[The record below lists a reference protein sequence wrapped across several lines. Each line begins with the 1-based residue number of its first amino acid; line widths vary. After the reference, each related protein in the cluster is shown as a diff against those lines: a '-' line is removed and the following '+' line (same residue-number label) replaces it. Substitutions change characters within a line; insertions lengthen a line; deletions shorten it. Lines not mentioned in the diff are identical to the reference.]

1 MRALKYYVAPIR
13 LVLIHLPKQLD
24 LARIIILW
32 TGTTSLIGKVQI
44 WYIHKM
50 HTMEFLWQMIL
61 LLHLYI
67 YIYFQTATIYI
78 LFILCNPT
86 SWQQF
91 RS

>member
-32 TGTTSLIGKVQI
+32 TGMTSLIGKVQI

-50 HTMEFLWQMIL
+50 HTMEFL
-61 LLHLYI
+61 
-67 YIYFQTATIYI
+67 
-78 LFILCNPT
+78 
-86 SWQQF
+86 
-91 RS
+91 